1 MRFKEFK
8 NITEASL
15 ISRGTYSHGH
25 QVVIATQNQKV
36 GQLALDIA
44 KKNVPN
50 FDPSE
55 VLTWVKNPGKNNV
68 DINIGKG
75 LDKIHLQRPN
85 SNQTITLVGSYS
97 QLEKALNHATTTG
110 KKVAGI
116 TGDFFEATLG
126 AAITAKL
133 IKRQSD
139 KIGSITVEDIQNIL
153 RDINKT
159 SENEMTIT
167 KTDFNTKNI
176 ADQINLK
183 IKLKGPTLTVIKDES
198 QWKNYQNLFTSA
210 MNYANNPDAERYSNY
225 FYKNGKVDEVNII
238 SDGVSSQ
245 KTRKTDV
252 IATVKDPKT
261 GEVRTLKNIEASL
274 KAGSKIYGQIG
285 TGGAKGNID
294 KWTVSVKKLFDPLGV
309 ELDDFL
315 LKIRDLDFY
324 NFWIKIYQEAATR
337 LKNNLTNQNA
347 ELALTGKLVDAII
360 NQATSGNPD
369 VKIIHADKG
378 EATIHSFKILK
389 NRMIEREVDLDAR
402 YDIGKR
408 SGKPSIFI
416 FDKNQTRYKKVSD
429 SMLTAIRFFSTKNED
444 RSTHYFE
451 SGPLLHDLTKLNKTK
466 NK

>member
-1 MRFKEFK
+1 MRFKDFK
-8 NITEASL
+8 IIPEASL
-15 ISRGTYSHGH
+15 ISRGTYDYGH

-36 GQLALDIA
+36 GQLTLDLA

-50 FDPSE
+50 FNPSE
-55 VLTWVKNPGKNNV
+55 VLTWVKNPSKNNI
-68 DINIGKG
+68 DIKMGTG

-85 SNQTITLVGSYS
+85 SDQTVTLVGSYS
-97 QLEKALNHATTTG
+97 SLEKALNHATTG

-139 KIGSITVEDIQNIL
+139 KIGSITVEDIENIL
-153 RDINKT
+153 RDIVKT
-159 SENEMTIT
+159 SENELNISI
-167 KTDFNTKNI
+167 KDFKNKDI
-176 ADQINLK
+176 ADKINLK

-198 QWKNYQNLFTSA
+198 QWKNYKNLFSSA

-225 FYKNGKVDEVNII
+225 FYKNGKVDEINII
-238 SDGVSSQ
+238 SDGLSSQ

-252 IATVKDPKT
+252 IATVRDPKT

-285 TGGAKGNID
+285 TGGAKGNIE
-294 KWTVSVKKLFDPLGV
+294 KWIVSVKKLFNPLGV
-309 ELDDFL
+309 ELDDFFPQS
-315 LKIRDLDFY
+315 KDLNFYDF
-324 NFWIKIYQEAATR
+324 WKKIYEEAAQR
-337 LKNNLTNQNA
+337 LKNNLSNQKA

-369 VKIIHADKG
+369 VKIINAEKG

-402 YDIGKR
+402 FVIGKS
-408 SGKPSIFI
+408 SGKPSIVI
-416 FDKNQTRYKKVSD
+416 FDKNQSRYKKNNDNV
-429 SMLTAIRFFSTKNED
+429 LTAIRFFATKNED

-451 SGPLLHDLTKLNKTK
+451 SGPLLHELTKLNKTK
-466 NK
+466 